1 MMTPDKRDLEIRKW
15 LKENKIATIEQLK
28 EAAGAASR
36 MTTLR
41 TLDRVGY
48 FSSYSHRGSFY
59 TLRQIPS
66 FDTMG
71 LWAFRGVGFSRFGNL
86 LSTARA
92 LVEEADAGF
101 SAAELEGVL
110 QVEAKHALLELV
122 RRGDIAR
129 QLVGPSFVYFSQDP
143 GKQRQQTLMRQ
154 QRQARQDVNAG
165 ADLEAAPEELKAAII
180 LFFSLLD
187 EQQRRLYAG
196 LEAARMGHGGDRTIS
211 DLLGLDPHTVAKGRR
226 EILVGSIDR
235 QRLRK
240 PGAGRQEMKKKR
252 PR

>member
-1 MMTPDKRDLEIRKW
+1 MLTPDERDAEIRKW
-15 LKENKIATIEQLK
+15 LTANKIATIEQLK
-28 EAAGAASR
+28 EAAGSASR

-41 TLDRVGY
+41 SLDRVGY

-59 TLRQIPS
+59 TLKQVPC
-66 FDTMG
+66 FDAMG
-71 LWAFRGVGFSRFGNL
+71 LWAFQGVGFSRFGNL

-92 LVEEADAGF
+92 LVEESEEGF

-122 RRGDIAR
+122 RRGDVAR
-129 QLVGPSFVYFSQDP
+129 ELVGSSFVYFSQEP

-154 QRQARQDVNAG
+154 HQKARQDVNAG
-165 ADLEAAPEELKAAII
+165 ADLEAAPDELKAAII

-196 LEAARMGHGGDRTIS
+196 LEAARMGHGGDRTLS

-226 EILVGSIDR
+226 EILGGSVDR
-235 QRLRK
+235 QHLRK
-240 PGAGRQEMKKKR
+240 PGAGRQRVEKKR